1 MTVSSGARAGCPDCA
16 APGIHRHQLQQW
28 NDCWLHNHDD
38 CTMFISAGAPP
49 GLRGGAELAIAGRR
63 AGDAGATVAVGETV
77 ILNSLTSPLH
87 P

>member
-1 MTVSSGARAGCPDCA
+1 
-16 APGIHRHQLQQW
+16 
-28 NDCWLHNHDD
+28 
-38 CTMFISAGAPP
+38 MFISAGAPP